1 MATRNADVL
10 LLGCG
15 NVGKSHILRYLRKI
29 TYGNDNNNNNNKFNN
44 DMDKIPSLQSQ
55 STVGVEIDVLRLNGI
70 HNSTNK
76 KRNIRVREVGSPMIP
91 MWKVY
96 SRDCFCL
103 IYIIDSSNH
112 TQITESTIEFLKIL
126 NQLPPNDTNFPI
138 LIVNNKIDCVNRLS
152 EIEISNILC
161 FNELKQN
168 DKINLTYMETSFS
181 NVNDGLKFGK
191 LILNWIGN
199 HI

>member
-70 HNSTNK
+70 HPMGFNFSRIMMEPFATSCMPW
-76 KRNIRVREVGSPMIP
+76 RPTRITVRCGRCS
-91 MWKVY
+91 Y
-96 SRDCFCL
+96 
-103 IYIIDSSNH
+103 
-112 TQITESTIEFLKIL
+112 T
-126 NQLPPNDTNFPI
+126 
-138 LIVNNKIDCVNRLS
+138 
-152 EIEISNILC
+152 
-161 FNELKQN
+161 
-168 DKINLTYMETSFS
+168 
-181 NVNDGLKFGK
+181 
-191 LILNWIGN
+191 
-199 HI
+199 